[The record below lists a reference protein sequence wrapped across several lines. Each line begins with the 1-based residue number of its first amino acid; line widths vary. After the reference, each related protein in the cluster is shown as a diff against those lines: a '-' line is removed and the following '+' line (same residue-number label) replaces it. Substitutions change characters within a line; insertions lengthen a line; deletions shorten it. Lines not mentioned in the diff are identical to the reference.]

1 MSTKCTINV
10 WEKYPAS
17 QVQAEIAWLDREMD
31 KVREQMKRR
40 PSKRRHL
47 ADLQRQRD
55 QRTDILDRANIRH
68 EPRPTE

>member
-10 WEKYPAS
+10 WEKYPVS

-55 QRTDILDRANIRH
+55 QRTEILDRANVAG
-68 EPRPTE
+68 EP

>member
-1 MSTKCTINV
+1 MSTKCAIKTSNI
-10 WEKYPAS
+10 YPAS
-17 QVQAEIAWLDREMD
+17 KVVAEIAWIDREMD

-55 QRTDILDRANIRH
+55 QRTEIIDRANLCPQPTRH
-68 EPRPTE
+68 